1 MKKYNVIVTQHND
14 EEYIFS
20 YNIIPSPITKLWE
33 KCIISAIENDKNLT
47 CFSHIDCGS
56 TYQNTLDQINYYCNK
71 INKEGILII
80 KDVPKLIKE
89 CTQEFLNKLHK
100 IFHMYTEKAHTLNL
114 HNDTR
119 TSLLV
124 LNNLIHELDHMT
136 TDKETSFNLVKMHF
150 EDDHIYDIALA
161 DSHYPYFNYIWEGMG
176 YLRLGYATLGK
187 TLHACYIENDIDVI
201 KEKLVKPQTHVST
214 EVYLIFEEK
223 LNNDL
228 IAAEKH
234 YHEWCTNNN
243 VYAYGYDPEEPQHKY
258 TGKPL
263 LGKLNTELDLDFVKS
278 IWCGYKSIR
287 VEIE

>member
-187 TLHACYIENDIDVI
+187 TLHACYIENDIMGSVKGNKFWLELI
-201 KEKLVKPQTHVST
+201 EYCMSEYGRKERMKIYNVWKGRFVLQTTGPKLISRFVRM
-214 EVYLIFEEK
+214 Y
-223 LNNDL
+223 
-228 IAAEKH
+228 
-234 YHEWCTNNN
+234 Y
-243 VYAYGYDPEEPQHKY
+243 PEI
-258 TGKPL
+258 KPL
-263 LGKLNTELDLDFVKS
+263 KNVVYTKWNRDSKKRYIIMDLKLNTWV
-278 IWCGYKSIR
+278 GVGGR
-287 VEIE
+287 